1 MREFSGD
8 LPTESLAT
16 FPGLVKS
23 GTMEP
28 ESPVP
33 NLLLACLAGLW
44 LCSPVRAVVTVVD
57 SFDQGPFNLTLQ
69 NYSESNNVN
78 LPLGLER
85 YSTIGARRAAL
96 GTILSSSLDTTT
108 GQVSFLVSGPSS
120 FPNPWSFLDLR
131 MSYSQGGPHSIA
143 GYAGFVFDFSQMIG
157 AGALIVEL
165 GSGSAIYGATTHR
178 LPLTGAGE
186 TFYSFDDLNFGP
198 GGSVDSFHVIHF
210 IFEAHSE
217 QFSFTLDEIRLVP
230 EPSVA
235 LLGLSGCALFLRR
248 SRQAK

>member
-78 LPLGLER
+78 LPLGRER
-85 YSTIGARRAAL
+85 FSRISTREAAQ
-96 GTILSSSLDTTT
+96 GTSRSSTLNTTT
-108 GQVSFLVSGPSS
+108 GQLSFVVSGLST
-120 FPNPWSFLDLR
+120 FPNPWAFLNLH
-131 MSYSQGGPHSIA
+131 MTYSRGGPYSMA
-143 GYAGFVFDFSQMIG
+143 GYTGFVFDFSQMIG

-165 GSGSAIYGATTHR
+165 GGGTLYGASTIR
-178 LPLTGAGE
+178 LPI
-186 TFYSFDDLNFGP
+186 DGP
-198 GGSVDSFHVIHF
+198 GEVFYPFASLNYGNDSPSIDSFSALHF
-210 IFEAHSE
+210 VFEAHTE
-217 QFSFTLDEIRLVP
+217 QYSFTLDEIRLVP

-248 SRQAK
+248 RRQGK